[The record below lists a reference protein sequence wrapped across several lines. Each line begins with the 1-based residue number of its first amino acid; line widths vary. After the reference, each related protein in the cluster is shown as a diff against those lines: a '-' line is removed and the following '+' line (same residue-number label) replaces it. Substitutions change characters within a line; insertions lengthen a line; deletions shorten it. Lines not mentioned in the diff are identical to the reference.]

1 MQAGARGGALQRRA
15 AVAGRRR
22 AAGQAC
28 MAARPGVDAA
38 GRPTCTYTSARP
50 AWLASCSVR
59 VHSTLHALVV
69 TGLGDDWLSVRALHD
84 AGPEVVRRAAPRV
97 AGGGDVRVR
106 SYSATYVQC
115 QCMHLC
121 GRHAR
126 KGVSILAS

>member
-1 MQAGARGGALQRRA
+1 MQAGALRGGALQRRA

-38 GRPTCTYTSARP
+38 GRPTCTYISARP
-50 AWLASCSVR
+50 ARLASCSVR

-84 AGPEVVRRAAPRV
+84 GRRSYAAPRV
-97 AGGGDVRVR
+97 VAGGGVRVR
-106 SYSATYVQC
+106 ASATYVQC

-121 GRHAR
+121 GRHAT
-126 KGVSILAS
+126 

>member
-84 AGPEVVRRAAPRV
+84 AGPEVVRRAAPRR
-97 AGGGDVRVR
+97 ALPAA
-106 SYSATYVQC
+106 ATYAFGAIAPRTC
-115 QCMHLC
+115 
-121 GRHAR
+121 
-126 KGVSILAS
+126 SASACTCVGDTQGKA